1 MGGKGWMDKRT
12 RRRENCAPLLIS
24 LSNECVA
31 SKCQAFTP
39 TSIVLHSPS
48 SFSHAHAYLHSPHI
62 RTSTSTPYIIRILHM
77 QAQVGQAWTLCVVW
91 FTVRR
96 ARFFLGSTL
105 RPFRFFV
112 LVARCGTYC
121 NNSLP
126 SFVIPNAF
134 CTSLRSALPTSR
146 YVWMT
151 FIASQSI

>member
-1 MGGKGWMDKRT
+1 MEERT

-48 SFSHAHAYLHSPHI
+48 SFSHGHAYLHFPHI

-96 ARFFLGSTL
+96 ARFFFRVNPSSLASAFLSSSPDVALIAPILYTL
-105 RPFRFFV
+105 
-112 LVARCGTYC
+112 
-121 NNSLP
+121 S
-126 SFVIPNAF
+126 SFPMH
-134 CTSLRSALPTSR
+134 SALH
-146 YVWMT
+146 YVLHYQHLVMYG
-151 FIASQSI
+151 